1 MRARI
6 HRGAAEV
13 GGSCVEL
20 ESEGERLVLDL
31 GRPLWVEADDEVQLP
46 AIRGLLGDG
55 GRGLAGVVITHGHPD
70 HYGLIEGIS
79 AEVPVYIGEAAA
91 RILNEAAFFTGV
103 ESRLSPAGFLAD
115 GHPMQLGR
123 FEVTP
128 FLVDHS
134 AFDAHA
140 VLVEADGRRLFYTGD
155 LRAHG
160 RKPGTF
166 QRLLERPP
174 EGIDVLLLEGTRL
187 GRERPGEEE
196 PASEVDVEQRCVELF
211 RRTEGMVL
219 ACYSPQNIDRYVSIY
234 RAALRSDR
242 DLVIDLY
249 TATVAEATRR
259 DSIPRADWE
268 RIRVFI
274 PRSQRIRV
282 KNAKAFERAD
292 AVRGARIF
300 PEQLASEREQLVMTF
315 RASMATELEQAG
327 CLTGASAVWSMWP
340 GYLREPSSDR
350 LKSFLERHRIPLAVI
365 HASGHATVAD
375 LRRLADSIGAERI
388 VPIHTA
394 APERFA
400 EAFGRTELHPDLEWW
415 EV

>member
-20 ESEGERLVLDL
+20 ESENERLVLDL
-31 GRPLWVEADDEVQLP
+31 GRPLWAEADDEVPLP
-46 AIRGLLGDG
+46 AITGLLGDD

-79 AEVPVYIGEAAA
+79 PEVPVYVGEAAA
-91 RILNEAAFFTGV
+91 RILNEAAFFTRAD
-103 ESRLSPAGFLAD
+103 SRLSPAGFLAD
-115 GHPMQLGR
+115 GRPMQLGR

-140 VLVEADGRRLFYTGD
+140 LLVEADGRRLFYTGD

-160 RKPGTF
+160 RKPGAF
-166 QRLLERPP
+166 QRLLDRPP
-174 EGIDVLLLEGTRL
+174 KRIDVLLLEGTRL
-187 GRERPGEEE
+187 GRERPAAEE
-196 PASEVDVEQRCVELF
+196 PTSEVDVEERCVELF

-219 ACYSPQNIDRYVSIY
+219 ACYSPQNIDRYVSLSK
-234 RAALRSDR
+234 AALRADR

-249 TATVAEATRR
+249 TATVAEATGR
-259 DSIPRADWE
+259 DSIPQADWD
-268 RIRVFI
+268 RIKVFV
-274 PRSQRIRV
+274 PRSQRVKV
-282 KNAKAFERAD
+282 KNAKAFERID
-292 AVRGARIF
+292 SVRRARIF
-300 PEQLASEREQLVMTF
+300 PEQLAAEPQRLVMTF
-315 RASMATELEQAG
+315 RASMATELERAG
-327 CLTGASAVWSMWP
+327 CLTGASALWSMWP
-340 GYLREPSSDR
+340 GYLREPSSER
-350 LKSFLERHRIPLAVI
+350 LKLFLKRHGIPLAVI
-365 HASGHATVAD
+365 HASGHATPAD
-375 LRRLADSIGAERI
+375 LRRLVDSIGPDRI

-400 EAFGRTELHPDLEWW
+400 EAFGRAELHPDGEWW

>member
-20 ESEGERLVLDL
+20 ESGDERLVLDL
-31 GRPLWVEADDEVQLP
+31 GRPLWAEAGDEVSLP
-46 AIRGLLGDG
+46 AIPGLRGDGDG
-55 GRGLAGVVITHGHPD
+55 GLVGVVITHGHPD
-70 HYGLIEGIS
+70 HFGLIEGIS
-79 AEVPVYIGEAAA
+79 PDVPVYIGEAAA
-91 RILNEAAFFTGV
+91 RILDDAAFFTGL
-103 ESRLSPAGFLAD
+103 ESRLSPAGFLSD
-115 GHPMQLGR
+115 GRPLQLGR

-140 VLVEADGRRLFYTGD
+140 LMVEADGRRLFYSGD

-187 GRERPGEEE
+187 GRERPSAEE
-196 PASEVDVEQRCVELF
+196 PTSEVDVEQRCVELF
-211 RRTEGMVL
+211 KATAGMVL
-219 ACYSPQNIDRYVSIY
+219 ACYSPQNIDRYVSLY
-234 RAALRSDR
+234 RAALRADR

-249 TATVAEATRR
+249 TATVAQATRR
-259 DSIPRADWE
+259 DSIPQADWD
-268 RIRVFI
+268 RVKVFV
-274 PRSQRIRV
+274 PRSQRVRIKR
-282 KNAKAFERAD
+282 AKAFERVD
-292 AVRGARIF
+292 AVRPARIF
-300 PEQLASEREQLVMTF
+300 PEQLASEPERLVMTF
-315 RASMATELEQAG
+315 RASMATELDQAG

-350 LKSFLERHRIPLAVI
+350 LKSFLERHGIPIAVI

-375 LRRLADSIGAERI
+375 LRRLADSIDAEQI

-400 EAFGRTELHPDLEWW
+400 EAFGRANPRPDGDWW

>member
-1 MRARI
+1 MRART

-20 ESEGERLVLDL
+20 ECRGERLVLDL
-31 GRPLWVEADDEVQLP
+31 GRPLWADADDEVPLP
-46 AIRGLLGDG
+46 TIPGLLGDG
-55 GRGLAGVVITHGHPD
+55 GQRLAGVVVTHGHPD
-70 HYGLIEGIS
+70 HYGLIERIS
-79 AEVPVYIGEAAA
+79 PEVPIYIGEAAA
-91 RILNEAAFFTGV
+91 RILDAAGFFTGA

-115 GHPMQLGR
+115 GSPMRLGR

-166 QRLLERPP
+166 QRLLDSPP
-174 EGIDVLLLEGTRL
+174 AGIDVLLLEGTRL
-187 GRERPGEEE
+187 GREGAVEEE
-196 PASEVDVEQRCVELF
+196 PSSELDVEERCAQLF
-211 RRTEGMVL
+211 RGTEGMVL
-219 ACYSPQNIDRYVSIY
+219 ACYSAQNIDRYVSIY

-249 TATVAEATRR
+249 TATVADATGR
-259 DSIPRADWE
+259 DSIPQAGWD
-268 RIRVFI
+268 RIKVFI
-274 PRSQRIRV
+274 PRNQRLKV
-282 KNAKAFERAD
+282 KNAKAFERVNAL
-292 AVRGARIF
+292 RSARIF
-300 PEQLASEREQLVMTF
+300 PEQLAGERERLVMTF
-315 RASMATELEQAG
+315 RASMASELEQAG
-327 CLTGASAVWSMWP
+327 CLAGASAVWSMWP
-340 GYLREPSSDR
+340 GYLREPSSGR
-350 LKSFLERHRIPLAVI
+350 LKAFLERHGIPLSVI

-375 LRRLADSIGAERI
+375 LKRLVDSIAPDRI
-388 VPIHTA
+388 VPIHTD
-394 APERFA
+394 APESFA
-400 EAFGRTELHPDLEWW
+400 DAFGHAELHPDGEWW